1 MTSSETLDRVWQ
13 HIDYLYQTVGEL
25 LEVQRTTVLKI
36 QRSDEEMSDTDR
48 QLPDA
53 SQLLDQLSRLREQL
67 NQQSKQVQQDATET
81 TQEASK
87 NYLKELSVERL
98 NIIELD
104 GTLRLVL
111 CNAQHSP
118 GHVMDGEIFGKPE
131 GERPA
136 GIYFFDNE
144 GNECGGLIYSGERN
158 EDGSYY
164 AGGILTFDQYRQDQV
179 IFIQHE
185 DTNGRRSASLN
196 IVDRPEMPI
205 NEWAEEF
212 QRLSNLPEG
221 PEKEAA
227 LKRLEVENHYAQ
239 RVFVGKKN
247 NLALVS
253 LYDGQGRIRIR
264 LSVEPEGTARL
275 EFLDESGET
284 VAHFPQN

>member
-13 HIDYLYQTVGEL
+13 QIECLYQTGGEL

-36 QRSDEEMSDTDR
+36 QRSDEELSDTDR

-53 SQLLDQLSRLREQL
+53 SQLLDQLSQLRERL

-81 TQEASK
+81 TQEAS
-87 NYLKELSVERL
+87 NYLKELSIERL
-98 NIIELD
+98 NVIEPD

-111 CNAQHSP
+111 CNTKHSP
-118 GHVMDGEIFGKPE
+118 GHFMDGEQFGEPDGK
-131 GERPA
+131 RPA
-136 GIYFFDNE
+136 GIYFFNNE
-144 GNECGGLIYSGERN
+144 GNECGGLAHGGERN

-164 AGGILTFDQYRQDQV
+164 AGGALTFDQYRQDQV

-205 NEWAEEF
+205 NEWAKEF
-212 QRLSNLPEG
+212 QRLSDLPEG

-227 LKRLEVENHYAQ
+227 LKRLEVEHPHAR
-239 RVFVGKKN
+239 RVFVGKEN
-247 NLALVS
+247 NLALVC
-253 LYDGQGRIRIR
+253 LHDGQGRIRIR

-275 EFLDESGET
+275 EFFDESGET

>member
-13 HIDYLYQTVGEL
+13 HIDCLYQTVGEL
-25 LEVQRTTVLKI
+25 LEVQRTTVLKVQI
-36 QRSDEEMSDTDR
+36 SDEEMSDTDK

-53 SQLLDQLSRLREQL
+53 SQLLDQLSQLRERL
-67 NQQSKQVQQDATET
+67 NEQSKRAQQDATET
-81 TQEASK
+81 TQEAS
-87 NYLKELSVERL
+87 NYLKELSIERL
-98 NIIELD
+98 NVIEPD

-111 CNAQHSP
+111 CNTQHSP
-118 GHVMDGEIFGKPE
+118 GHVMDGEIFGEPE
-131 GERPA
+131 GKRPA
-136 GIYFFDNE
+136 GIYFFNNE
-144 GNECGGLIYSGERN
+144 GNECGGLVHGGERK

-164 AGGILTFDQYRQDQV
+164 AGGALTFDQYRQDQV

-185 DTNGRRSASLN
+185 DANGRHSASLN

-212 QRLSNLPEG
+212 QRLSNLPES

-227 LKRLEVENHYAQ
+227 LKPLQPAQ
-239 RVFVGKKN
+239 RVFVGKEN

-253 LYDGQGRIRIR
+253 LYDGQGRLRIR

>member
-13 HIDYLYQTVGEL
+13 HIDCLYQTVGEF
-25 LEVQRTTVLKI
+25 LEVQRTTVMKI
-36 QRSDEEMSDTDR
+36 QSSEEEMSDTDE

-53 SQLLDQLSRLREQL
+53 SQLLDQLSQLRERL
-67 NQQSKQVQQDATET
+67 NEQSKRVQQDATET
-81 TQEASK
+81 TQEAS
-87 NYLKELSVERL
+87 NYLKELSIERL
-98 NIIELD
+98 NVIESD

-111 CNAQHSP
+111 CNTQHSP
-118 GHVMDGEIFGKPE
+118 GHFMDGERFGEPDGK
-131 GERPA
+131 RPA
-136 GIYFFDNE
+136 GIYFFNNE
-144 GNECGGLIYSGERN
+144 GNECGGLAHGGERN

-179 IFIQHE
+179 VYIHHE
-185 DTNGRRSASLN
+185 ETNGRRSGGIN
-196 IVDRPEMPI
+196 IWDRSEMPI
-205 NEWAEEF
+205 NEWAKEF
-212 QRLSNLPEG
+212 QRLSDLPEG

-227 LKRLEVENHYAQ
+227 LKPLRPAQ
-239 RVFVGKKN
+239 RVFVGKEN

-253 LYDGQGRIRIR
+253 LYDGHGRIRIR